1 MEESRKKQIWFV
13 TGILLG
19 VSVLVMYITHRHVP
33 FMMDDLWYSTVLS
46 DETVPIASLG
56 DIVRSQ
62 IWHWQNWGGRSI
74 THGIL
79 QLTLLAGE
87 HLADLLNVGVTLL
100 LAWVA

>member
-62 IWHWQNWGGRSI
+62 IWHWQNW
-74 THGIL
+74 
-79 QLTLLAGE
+79 AAE
-87 HLADLLNVGVTLL
+87 A
-100 LAWVA
+100 